1 MSRIICYKNRYW
13 KIIHDFQY
21 TGTPQEFTLDTGEYL
36 LMCHGAQGG
45 PSSTNT
51 NINYGGVAYGVL
63 NVTEPKT
70 LYAYV
75 GGNGQ
80 QGANGVAGIG
90 GYNGGAD
97 GSLTKSSY
105 VGGSGGGGASD
116 IRISTDETPVSK
128 LKTTYSIPEEYQ
140 EVEYIHSSGDQYID
154 TGIKDYLKIELDV
167 KFDDNVTNRQ
177 LMGFTHSSTGQSFG
191 VNTSYVYEINSGTI
205 KNTDGRVRGLL
216 TYEHKSGGSVL
227 TFGES
232 SVTGGSGPK
241 PSQTFRLF
249 GLSTSTSYK
258 CHATIYSA
266 KIYLNAV
273 LSRYFVPCYKKE
285 DNTPGLFD
293 ILNNT
298 FYPNQGTGSF
308 DIGPDVSEENKTKYE
323 EYIEINPSLYTR
335 IIVAGGGGGSTLNT
349 EGYVTAGDGG
359 GSLGSHVRNYITGD
373 DVNTGEYAS
382 QTNGYSFG
390 IGMPGSNRT
399 ASNLNGNGGGG
410 GGWYGG
416 FSNKSSSTKTKN
428 ITNGGGGSSYVL
440 TSSSYKPQFYE
451 VDESYYLTNIFMSM
465 GEAIDPCIY
474 ICEEVHKLR
483 PGDIV
488 EFPCVGWTEYFKL
501 PLGTFKLKCSGGDG
515 NCRYNPANAKRGGY
529 AEGILSLHNSTNM
542 FANVGG
548 TGFFLKIPEVNLLSQ
563 YKPTVSF
570 NGGGQIVDNIG
581 KTGEYT
587 LLNGGG
593 GSDIGIFINDESD
606 KLYSRIIVAGGAG
619 AEGASGSLGG
629 EGGGIVGGTCTG
641 KYGTSEGP
649 GTQTSSPGT
658 PETNGGGFGYGG
670 NGFYQNGGYGGAAGG
685 GWYGGAGCIPDT
697 RTDDDMGGSGG
708 SGFVLTVNTTT
719 LPEGYLVDK
728 NVYGL
733 TDTILTSGGNTLP
746 IGHSKIEIEVIDSS
760 YILILMKD
768 SDGIKRYDQDN
779 NTWKT
784 EDDLTELNEDSF
796 KKYGVYVIT
805 TDNGLKESYQ
815 VFALTD
821 NVLENDVVSINVVPN
836 TQVIETE
843 INSTMF
849 VTETYVDCDIDT
861 NTHIST
867 DISRS
872 GVAEGSKIKLKI
884 NIDMMD
890 IPTSENVIYAVNAY
904 STATAS
910 SFNRIEKPK
919 VYSEHVDLLP
929 VGTSTRINSRYKNYM
944 SPETEEGV
952 TITSI
957 NTAMSYEHK
966 REIYTLLLL
975 NDTTYRLV
983 KLNLLSNKSVTLW
996 EINKSS
1002 FDNLAMGG
1010 FVVDNDYVYMTHSK
1024 TNSYRSLWR
1033 VSIYDKTD
1041 IKKFT
1046 PSSSSDDNFNACGKI
1061 QWIDNHTIG
1070 ISCKYG
1076 FMTFDTITTTFTM
1089 FKSNSSYISYDMAMS
1104 NALGILTQ
1112 STDNNRSSITK
1123 MDLST
1128 KTFTDIT
1135 MKNNKR
1141 CVVCYDNT
1149 TGKFYVSQQ
1158 GYVYILN
1165 NIGEIE
1171 KTIVAPF
1178 GTLNPSTINYADG
1191 LLYITMQNSNILFVY
1206 NISTDE
1212 FRSIGLRMTNFN
1224 QVYDGL
1230 NILRPT
1236 TFRHYF
1242 FMPYYQLFVMNYVSS
1257 AKYNMGYKY
1266 NQYTFLTNESFKK
1279 EYKYDKRF
1287 VTFNDSHISIHTGNI
1302 EYVMEIYDETNCI
1315 MCTSI
1320 NKTDYRKFINGKILT
1335 K

>member
-13 KIIHDFQY
+13 TIKHAFQY
-21 TGTPQEFTLDTGEYL
+21 TGTPQEFTLDMGEYL

-90 GYNGGAD
+90 GYNGGGD

-177 LMGFTHSSTGQSFG
+177 LMGFTNSSTGQSFG

-266 KIYLNAV
+266 KIYLNAI

-399 ASNLNGNGGGG
+399 ASNLNGNGGG
-410 GGWYGG
+410 
-416 FSNKSSSTKTKN
+416 
-428 ITNGGGGSSYVL
+428 
-440 TSSSYKPQFYE
+440 
-451 VDESYYLTNIFMSM
+451 
-465 GEAIDPCIY
+465 
-474 ICEEVHKLR
+474 
-483 PGDIV
+483 
-488 EFPCVGWTEYFKL
+488 
-501 PLGTFKLKCSGGDG
+501 
-515 NCRYNPANAKRGGY
+515 
-529 AEGILSLHNSTNM
+529 
-542 FANVGG
+542 
-548 TGFFLKIPEVNLLSQ
+548 
-563 YKPTVSF
+563 
-570 NGGGQIVDNIG
+570 
-581 KTGEYT
+581 
-587 LLNGGG
+587 
-593 GSDIGIFINDESD
+593 
-606 KLYSRIIVAGGAG
+606 
-619 AEGASGSLGG
+619 
-629 EGGGIVGGTCTG
+629 
-641 KYGTSEGP
+641 
-649 GTQTSSPGT
+649 
-658 PETNGGGFGYGG
+658 
-670 NGFYQNGGYGGAAGG
+670 GG

-849 VTETYVDCDIDT
+849 VTETYVDCDIDN

-910 SFNRIEKPK
+910 SFNRIEKQK

-929 VGTSTRINSRYKNYM
+929 VGTSTKINSRYKNYM

-1010 FVVDNDYVYMTHSK
+1010 FIVDNDYVYMTHSK

-1104 NALGILTQ
+1104 NTLGILTQ
-1112 STDNNRSSITK
+1112 SADNNRSSITK